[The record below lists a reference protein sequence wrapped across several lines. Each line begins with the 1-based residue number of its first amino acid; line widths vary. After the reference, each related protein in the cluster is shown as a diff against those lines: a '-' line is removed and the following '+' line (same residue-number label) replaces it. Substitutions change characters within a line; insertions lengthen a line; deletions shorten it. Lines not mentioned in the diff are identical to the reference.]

1 MTQTKRGNLI
11 YLIGALAFAIAL
23 FSLALGLLD
32 AYTLYTEAGGNLSAV
47 GMELYD
53 AAVELVFAALELTL
67 GFTLVKQWRAGE
79 HIEIHKTVSQLISAI
94 VYASFTKTLLAT
106 LLPVF
111 TTHAPLD
118 LSIGTLYVA
127 VYLIFGIFMSGIP
140 IMVKKHQLMELYWVM
155 LFTSAI
161 AVGFCVFDASTALS
175 QADTLMAITDGAN
188 ALLSAL
194 ITLFALANVV
204 HYFKN
209 PLLLDRDIKE
219 NEDAEVIAT
228 TDKYETVRIY
238 ATRGTHDKTNTLISI
253 LTACSVLFGFAAI
266 LLFAHE
272 NNLGYYLTG
281 NVGSIVDAITDAFLS
296 LDTHAGVGILIA
308 FLCLFIHSLVYL
320 SLGSSIFNHRA
331 DAKLGV
337 LTITSTGLL
346 FTIFHGAF
354 LFLDVFREFSLTH
367 TLGLENYSIFEILL
381 VLLYIVYSLT
391 KKVYANLTK
400 EINDGIAT
408 RGDSYHTHSKTVAR
422 VTLFS
427 GLYSCA
433 AYVLFFAMHLT
444 KGSVNLSYVAFFL
457 STVLIIVATNLEV
470 KHPFDEYTVA
480 KRRIRTTA

>member
-1 MTQTKRGNLI
+1 MTQKKRDILI
-11 YLIGALAFAIAL
+11 YAIGTLAFIIAL
-23 FSLALGLLD
+23 FSLALGVCD
-32 AYTLYTEAGGNLSAV
+32 AYALYTEAGGNLSAA
-47 GMELYD
+47 GIALYD
-53 AAVELVFAALELTL
+53 TAVDLVFAALELTL
-67 GFTLVKQWRAGE
+67 GFTLIKEWRAGE
-79 HIEIHKTVSQLISAI
+79 HIEIHKTVSQLINAI
-94 VYASFTKTLLAT
+94 VYASFVKVLLAA

-127 VYLIFGIFMSGIP
+127 AYLIFGILMSGIP

-155 LFTSAI
+155 LFSSAV
-161 AVGFCVFDASTALS
+161 AVGFCIYDTATSLS
-175 QADTLMAITDGAN
+175 QADTLMALTDGAN

-194 ITLFALANVV
+194 ITLFALANIL
-204 HYFKN
+204 HYLKN
-209 PLLLDRDIKE
+209 PLLLDRDVRE
-219 NEDAEVIAT
+219 NEDAEVISA

-238 ATRGTHDKTNTLISI
+238 ATRGTHDKTNTLINV

-266 LLFAHE
+266 LLFAQE
-272 NNLGYYLTG
+272 NNLAYYLTG
-281 NVGSIVDAITDAFLS
+281 NVGSIVDAITNALLS
-296 LDTHAGVGILIA
+296 LDTHAGGGILIA
-308 FLCLFIHSLVYL
+308 FLCLFVHSLVYL

-337 LTITSTGLL
+337 LTVTSTGLL
-346 FTIFHGAF
+346 FTIIHGAF

-408 RGDSYHTHSKTVAR
+408 RGDSYHMHSKTVAR

-433 AYVLFFAMHLT
+433 AYALFFAMHLT

-457 STVLIIVATNLEV
+457 STVLIIIATNLEV
-470 KHPFDEYTVA
+470 KHPFDEYTVV
-480 KRRIRTTA
+480 KRKIRTNA